1 LRDLKH
7 FEKRFPFL
15 IGSYQTLVDLAPKS
29 LKIGRFYLLIINV
42 LAIIFCVSFSK
53 AQITNELAFE
63 SLVTNAVKKNGQP
76 IDSISGFYTQELLAS
91 ISDGK
96 KGGQNLFVE
105 VPILNFERLSKGR
118 FERRLETVVS
128 FRDSTAQSLQLIYQD
143 TLDGKQLSA
152 VRKTTYLE
160 LRGQSPRPTAKY
172 LGPALLIGTAIAGI
186 ILLFYLRS

>member
-15 IGSYQTLVDLAPKS
+15 IRSYQTLVDLASKS

-76 IDSISGFYTQELLAS
+76 IDSISGFYTQVS
-91 ISDGK
+91 CWPPFPWK
-96 KGGQNLFVE
+96 KGRTKLVC
-105 VPILNFERLSKGR
+105 RSADSK
-118 FERRLETVVS
+118 F
-128 FRDSTAQSLQLIYQD
+128 
-143 TLDGKQLSA
+143 
-152 VRKTTYLE
+152 
-160 LRGQSPRPTAKY
+160 
-172 LGPALLIGTAIAGI
+172 
-186 ILLFYLRS
+186 

>member
-1 LRDLKH
+1 MRDLKH
-7 FEKRFPFL
+7 FEKRLPFL
-15 IGSYQTLVDLAPKS
+15 IQSYQALADLVSKS
-29 LKIGRFYLLIINV
+29 LKIGRFYLLSINV
-42 LAIIFCVSFSK
+42 LAIIFCVGFSK

-76 IDSISGFYTQELLAS
+76 IDSISGFYAKEFSAS
-91 ISDGK
+91 ISNGK

-105 VPILNFERLSKGR
+105 VPLLNFERLSKGR
-118 FERRLETVVS
+118 FKRRLETVVS
-128 FRDSTAQSLQLIYQD
+128 FGDSTAQSLQLIYQD

-152 VRKTTYLE
+152 VRKTAYPE
-160 LRGQSPRPTAKY
+160 LRGESPRPTAKY